1 MDEEEEEVPLATTRT
16 TTPDSNPNDEA
27 DEKTVTEN
35 CYGGLSPFNCSTTN
49 IILLL
54 SVIIMAILIFVTV
67 RR

>member
-1 MDEEEEEVPLATTRT
+1 MDEEEEELPFATTKS
-16 TTPDSNPNDEA
+16 TPDSNPNDD

-54 SVIIMAILIFVTV
+54 SVIIVAILIFVTF